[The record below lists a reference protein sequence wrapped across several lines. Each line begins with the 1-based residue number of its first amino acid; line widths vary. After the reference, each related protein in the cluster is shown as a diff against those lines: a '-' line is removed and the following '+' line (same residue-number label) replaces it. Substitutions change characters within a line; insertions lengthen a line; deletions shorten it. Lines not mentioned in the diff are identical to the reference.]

1 MPELT
6 APTTTPKRPGPADTA
21 AAGQEGARNDV

>member
-6 APTTTPKRPGPADTA
+6 APTTTPIGPEPADTA
-21 AAGQEGARNDV
+21 APGQEGARNDV